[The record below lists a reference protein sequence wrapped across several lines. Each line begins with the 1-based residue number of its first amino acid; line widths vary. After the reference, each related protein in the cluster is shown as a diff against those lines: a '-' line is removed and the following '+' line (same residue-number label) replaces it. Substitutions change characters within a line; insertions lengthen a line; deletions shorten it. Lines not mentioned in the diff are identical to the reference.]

1 MYIKY
6 AGIVLSDLLHVI
18 THETSLL
25 PTRENVS
32 IDIFS
37 RQGQIYNG
45 FKYGTREIKITF
57 LVRPENPY
65 EYSQYVNDIAAA
77 FDVDAPSRLYLGD
90 ESKYY
95 YAVPDGDIE
104 LSEIA
109 TGVGKGEVTFI
120 CHDPMAYS
128 DEYKMFTGTNRI
140 TVSNEGTTES
150 YPIIKTNI
158 TKPCAFVQ
166 VSDEYSSKSV
176 LVGKYPMA
184 GNDTANEKTVNL
196 QENCE
201 TTSDW
206 LAAGNVVD
214 SDRLVEGAITINSG
228 GYGIK
233 ANNFGSTTNQ
243 KWHGPAYRRN
253 IGSNLTDFEVVATF
267 EHDSKGK
274 NVSNAAN
281 TPNSTTTNGVMY
293 QVTPSSG
300 LNIRAGRGT
309 NHKVLT
315 TMPKG
320 TKISVTDISGG
331 WGKVTYNSKTG
342 YCSMQYLKQIN
353 TSNTSYTHKTTAN
366 LNLRSTRSTSGKI
379 ILTIPKGTSI
389 KATDIKSGWAA
400 VTYNGKSG
408 YVSTKYLSAVK
419 AIKGADIQVYD
430 IQRSEETAD
439 DKLGMIELYG
449 FDSNNQKLF
458 KLSLRDAN
466 FYYEYTHPE
475 VQIGNNIVLK
485 DNDSVPAP
493 KTHTEKND
501 KGENVTITDLSGKFG
516 KWNEFYGNIKIKR
529 ETVNGKQQ
537 WYCEVNKIV
546 NGAVTATLKSSN
558 LVADNYPK
566 GSLNHVVLYIG
577 AYQDKPTVDMTLT
590 HLQIKSLNKPAT
602 EKVNVNIFREGDE
615 LVIDCRENKVLL
627 NNEPYMQHV
636 DIGSSF
642 FTVPVGDTNYRIIS
656 DDNEITSSVTLT
668 ERWL

>member
-57 LVRPENPY
+57 LVRPDNPY

-140 TVSNEGTTES
+140 TVTNEGTTET

-184 GNDTANEKTVNL
+184 GNNTANEKTVNL

-201 TTSDW
+201 STSNW
-206 LAAGNVVD
+206 LSAGNVVD
-214 SDRLVEGAITINSG
+214 SDRLVEGGITINSG
-228 GYGIK
+228 GYGVK

-243 KWHGPAYRRN
+243 KWHGPAFRRN

-293 QVTPSSG
+293 QVTPNEG
-300 LNIRAGRGT
+300 LNVRNGRGT

-320 TKISVTDISGG
+320 TKVSVTEISGG

-366 LNLRSTRSTSGKI
+366 VKLRSTRSSSSKI
-379 ILTIPKGTSI
+379 ILTIPKGKSI
-389 KATDIKSGWAA
+389 TVSDIKSGWGKT
-400 VTYNGKSG
+400 TYNGKTG

-430 IQRSEETAD
+430 TRNTDTAD
-439 DKLGMIELYG
+439 DKLGIIELYG

-493 KTHTEKND
+493 KTKTEKND
-501 KGENVTITDLSGKFG
+501 KGEDVKVNDLSGKFG

>member
-1 MYIKY
+1 MYVKY
-6 AGIVLSDLLHVI
+6 AGIILSDLFDVVN
-18 THETSLL
+18 HETSLL
-25 PTRENVS
+25 PSRENVS

-45 FKYGTREIKITF
+45 FKYGTRKIKITF
-57 LVRPENPY
+57 LVKSENPY

-95 YAVPDGDIE
+95 YAVPDGEVKISVIGASADKI
-104 LSEIA
+104 
-109 TGVGKGEVTFI
+109 VGEGEVTLI
-120 CHDPMAYS
+120 CYDPMAYS
-128 DEYKMFTGTNRI
+128 DEYKMFTGTNRV
-140 TVSNEGTTES
+140 TVTNEGTTET
-150 YPIIKTNI
+150 YPIIKANF
-158 TKPCAFVQ
+158 TKPAAFVQ
-166 VSDEYSSKSV
+166 VSDESSSKSV

-184 GNDTANEKTVNL
+184 GNNTAQEKTINL
-196 QENCE
+196 NDTCE
-201 TTSDW
+201 TTTDW

-214 SDRLVEGAITINSG
+214 SDRIVEGAITINSG
-228 GYGIK
+228 GYAIK
-233 ANNFGSTTNQ
+233 ASNFGTTNDQ
-243 KWHGPAYRRN
+243 KWHGPAFRRN
-253 IGSNLTDFEVVATF
+253 IGANISDFEVIATF

-281 TPNSTTTNGVMY
+281 TPSSTDSNGIKY
-293 QVTPSSG
+293 EVTPSSG
-300 LNIRAGRGT
+300 LNVRAGRGT

-342 YCSMQYLKQIN
+342 YSSMQYLKQVN
-353 TSNTSYTHKTTAN
+353 TSSSSNTHKTTAN
-366 LNLRSTRSTSGKI
+366 LNLRSSRNTSSKI
-379 ILTIPKGTSI
+379 ILTIPKGTAI
-389 KATDIKSGWAA
+389 KATDIKNGWAA

-408 YVSTKYLSAVK
+408 YCSTKYLTAVK
-419 AIKGADIQVYD
+419 AIKSNDIQMYSD
-430 IQRSEETAD
+430 ETAD

-485 DNDSVPAP
+485 YTDNVPAP

-501 KGENVTITDLSGKFG
+501 KGENITVTDLSGKFG
-516 KWNEFYGNIKIKR
+516 KWNEFYGNIRIKR
-529 ETVNGKQQ
+529 ETINGKQQ

-590 HLQIKSLNKPAT
+590 HLQIKSLNKITT
-602 EKVNVNIFREGDE
+602 EQNVNIFKAGDE
-615 LVIDCRENKVLL
+615 LIIDCKENKVLL

-642 FTVPVGDTNYRIIS
+642 FNIPVGDTNYRIIS

>member
-140 TVSNEGTTES
+140 TVTNEGTTET

-184 GNDTANEKTVNL
+184 GNNTANEKTVNL

-201 TTSDW
+201 STSNW
-206 LAAGNVVD
+206 LSAGNVVD
-214 SDRLVEGAITINSG
+214 SDRLVEGGITINSG
-228 GYGIK
+228 GYGVK
-233 ANNFGSTTNQ
+233 ANNFGNTTNQ
-243 KWHGPAYRRN
+243 KWHGPAFRRN

-293 QVTPSSG
+293 QVTPNEG
-300 LNIRAGRGT
+300 LNVRNGRGT

-320 TKISVTDISGG
+320 TKVSVTEISGG

-353 TSNTSYTHKTTAN
+353 TSSTSYTHKTTAN

-379 ILTIPKGTSI
+379 ILTIPKGKSI
-389 KATDIKSGWAA
+389 TVSDIKSGWGKT
-400 VTYNGKSG
+400 TYNGKTG

-430 IQRSEETAD
+430 TRNTDTAD
-439 DKLGMIELYG
+439 DKLGVIELYG

-458 KLSLRDAN
+458 KMSLTDAN

-493 KTHTEKND
+493 KTKTEKND
-501 KGENVTITDLSGKFG
+501 KGEDVKVNDLSGKFG

>member
-1 MYIKY
+1 MYVKY
-6 AGIVLSDLLHVI
+6 AGIILSDLFHVI

-25 PTRENVS
+25 PSRENVS

-45 FKYGTREIKITF
+45 FKYGTRKIKITF

-140 TVSNEGTTES
+140 TVTNEGTTET

-228 GYGIK
+228 GYAIK
-233 ANNFGSTTNQ
+233 ASNFGTTNNQ
-243 KWHGPAYRRN
+243 KWHGPAFRRN

-300 LNIRAGRGT
+300 LNVRAGRGT

-342 YCSMQYLKQIN
+342 YSSMQYLKQVN
-353 TSNTSYTHKTTAN
+353 TSSSSNTHRTTAN

-379 ILTIPKGTSI
+379 LLTIPNGTAV
-389 KATDIKSGWAA
+389 KATDIKNGWAA

-408 YVSTKYLSAVK
+408 YCSTKYLTAVK
-419 AIKGADIQVYD
+419 ATRNDDIQMYD
-430 IQRSEETAD
+430 SSETAD

-501 KGENVTITDLSGKFG
+501 KGENITVTDLSGKFG
-516 KWNEFYGNIKIKR
+516 KWNEFYGNIRIKR
-529 ETVNGKQQ
+529 ETINGKQQ

-590 HLQIKSLNKPAT
+590 HLQIKSLNKITT
-602 EKVNVNIFREGDE
+602 EQNVNIFKAGDE
-615 LVIDCRENKVLL
+615 LIIDCKENKVLL

-642 FTVPVGDTNYRIIS
+642 FNIPVGDTNYRIIS